1 MDPAMTAPE
10 IAIAGSGG
18 ESSQR
23 LDATPIAIAGSGE
36 VTALGLG
43 RERLEQAVAA
53 NASGLRDCPRLAG
66 KGWQSTVGGFVPDEV
81 WRSLRE
87 RDPAHAGAPAFL
99 LADAALREA
108 LEDLS
113 SSGRNAAPRL
123 VSGGLPSAATADLGN
138 SLFDTVPPSRRGLV
152 LSTTKADITALE
164 GDFHHRPVSD
174 MARRHLYPALLAA
187 DLGAAHDI
195 AGPVQCV
202 SIACVSGL
210 IAIQQGALLIQEDKA
225 DLVFVVGVDLFSDFV
240 LSGFTVLR
248 SLDPGGCRPFDAE
261 RKGLSLGEGAGAVAL
276 ARRERLAFPALTVTG
291 WGSSN
296 DANHLTGPSRDG
308 SGLALAMNRALKK
321 AGVAPRGIDLVHAHG
336 TGTSYNDAMEGM
348 ALRAVFGKTV
358 PPYCSSKGLF
368 GHTLGAAGLLE
379 TIVCLTAARQ
389 QRLPG
394 TPRLLCPDPSVPDSL
409 LREPRP
415 AESLRHILKLNAGFG
430 GVNAALVL
438 EWEGG

>member
-1 MDPAMTAPE
+1 MDPTMTAPRV
-10 IAIAGSGG
+10 AIA
-18 ESSQR
+18 
-23 LDATPIAIAGSGE
+23 ASGE

-43 RERLEQAVAA
+43 HERLEQAVLG
-53 NASGLRDCPRLAG
+53 NAIGLRDCPRLAG
-66 KGWQSTVGGFVPDEV
+66 KGYQSTVGGYVPDEV
-81 WRSLRE
+81 WSSLRE

-108 LEDLS
+108 RANFS
-113 SSGRNAAPRL
+113 SNGPKVTPGSPNAQT
-123 VSGGLPSAATADLGN
+123 GGCARSPLDA
-138 SLFDTVPPSRRGLV
+138 VPASRRGLV

-164 GDFHHRPVSD
+164 GALRHQPGSV
-174 MARRHLYPALLAA
+174 MAQRHLFPALLAA

-210 IAIQQGALLIQEDKA
+210 LAIQQGALLIQEDKA

-240 LSGFTVLR
+240 LSGFTKLR

-276 ARRERLAFPALTVTG
+276 ARRQTLASPALMVTG

-296 DANHLTGPSRDG
+296 DANHLSAPSRDG
-308 SGLALAMNRALKK
+308 SGLALAMNRALQK
-321 AGVAPRGIDLVHAHG
+321 AGVTPGAIDFVHAHG
-336 TGTSYNDAMEGM
+336 TGTSFNDAMEGM
-348 ALRAVFGKTV
+348 ALRSVFGVHV

-379 TIVCLTAARQ
+379 TIVCLIAARHQ
-389 QRLPG
+389 LLPG
-394 TPRLLCPDPSVPDSL
+394 TPGLRSPDPAVPESL
-409 LREPRP
+409 LQQPRP
-415 AESLRHILKLNAGFG
+415 AQSLRRLLKINAGFG

>member
-1 MDPAMTAPE
+1 MSATGA
-10 IAIAGSGG
+10 ASAGSGR
-18 ESSQR
+18 ESSRR
-23 LDATPIAIAGSGE
+23 LDATPVAIAASGE

-43 RERLEQAVAA
+43 RERLEQAVLA
-53 NASGLRDCPRLAG
+53 NAGGLRDCPRLAG
-66 KGWQSTVGGFVPDEV
+66 KGFQSTVGGYVPDEV

-87 RDPAHAGAPAFL
+87 RDPAHADAPAFL

-108 LEDLS
+108 RADLRS
-113 SSGRNAAPRL
+113 GGRNGAPPL
-123 VSGGLPSAATADLGN
+123 VSGGLPSAATADFGGGLT
-138 SLFDTVPPSRRGLV
+138 DTIPPSRRGLV
-152 LSTTKADITALE
+152 LSTTKAEITALE
-164 GDFHHRPVSD
+164 RAFHRQAVS
-174 MARRHLYPALLAA
+174 ALAQRHLFPALLAA
-187 DLGAAHDI
+187 DLAAAHDI

-210 IAIQQGALLIQEDKA
+210 LAIQQGALLIQEDKA
-225 DLVFVVGVDLFSDFV
+225 DLVFVVGVDLCSDFV

-248 SLDPGGCRPFDAE
+248 SLDPEGCRPFDAG

-276 ARRERLAFPALTVTG
+276 ARRERLALPALTVTG

-308 SGLALAMNRALKK
+308 SGLALAMNRALRK
-321 AGVAPRGIDLVHAHG
+321 AGVAPRDIDFVHAHG

-348 ALRAVFGKTV
+348 ALRAVFGNPA

-379 TIVCLTAARQ
+379 TIVCLIAARHQ
-389 QRLPG
+389 LLPG
-394 TPRLLCPDPSVPDSL
+394 TPRLECPDPSVPDSL
-409 LREPRP
+409 LRTPRRV
-415 AESLRHILKLNAGFG
+415 ESLRRILKLNAGFG

-438 EWEGG
+438 EWGGA

>member
-1 MDPAMTAPE
+1 MDPTMTAPRV
-10 IAIAGSGG
+10 AIA
-18 ESSQR
+18 
-23 LDATPIAIAGSGE
+23 ASGE

-43 RERLEQAVAA
+43 QERLEQAVLA

-66 KGWQSTVGGFVPDEV
+66 KGYQSTVGGYVPDQV
-81 WRSLRE
+81 WGSLRE
-87 RDPAHAGAPAFL
+87 RDPAHADAPAFL

-108 LEDLS
+108 RANL
-113 SSGRNAAPRL
+113 GRSAPNVAPGSPNTRSESCESTL
-123 VSGGLPSAATADLGN
+123 LDA
-138 SLFDTVPPSRRGLV
+138 VPASRRGLV

-164 GDFHHRPVSD
+164 GALDHRPNSVT
-174 MARRHLYPALLAA
+174 AQRHLFPALLAA
-187 DLGAAHDI
+187 DLGAAHGI

-202 SIACVSGL
+202 STACVSGL
-210 IAIQQGALLIQEDKA
+210 LAIQQGALLIQEDKA

-240 LSGFTVLR
+240 LSGFTMLR

-261 RKGLSLGEGAGAVAL
+261 RKGLSLGEGAGAIVL
-276 ARRERLAFPALTVTG
+276 ARRETLASPALTVKG

-308 SGLALAMNRALKK
+308 SGLALAMNRALQK
-321 AGVAPRGIDLVHAHG
+321 AGVTPLAIDFVHTHG

-348 ALRAVFGKTV
+348 ALRSVFKAQV

-379 TIVCLTAARQ
+379 TIVCLLAARHQ
-389 QRLPG
+389 LLPG
-394 TPRLLCPDPSVPDSL
+394 TPGLRSPDPSVPDSL
-409 LREPRP
+409 LQKPRP
-415 AESLRHILKLNAGFG
+415 AESLRRLLKLNAGFG

-438 EWEGG
+438 EWGSG